1 MLGNPEYPTNEE
13 TAIHNIMKEPNIRT
27 QIHALLSHLNKGL
40 YEREDAIRLALLS
53 ACAGESLF
61 LLGRPGVAKSMV
73 ARRLK
78 HAFREG
84 RSFEYLMNRFSTPED
99 IFGPISIQKLTQ
111 EDTYERLTE
120 HYLPG
125 AEVVFLDEIW
135 KAGPSIQ
142 NTLLTLIN
150 EKVFRNGA
158 QEIDVPLRGLVA
170 ASNELPEAGM
180 GLEALWDRFLV
191 RLLVEGVEDRHHFRE
206 LISAPEDPFTPPKE
220 KDQITEDQYQDWQQ
234 QIGQVSIPE
243 EVYLLIEL
251 IRQKVTEHAQAQ
263 SDPTKALYVSDR
275 RWRKIVRLMRT
286 AAFLNGREVVDLMD
300 GFLIAHCIW
309 DEPDQI
315 SLVAGWVEESIRS
328 HGYRLTLDLETV
340 KGEIKRLKEDV
351 EKETTVIRDEEYH
364 ELFTKKHDN
373 KLHVIF
379 TTGGESYW
387 LEKAAFDKLKLKEST
402 DLSCERLKP
411 SRNHYN
417 NTSWFSLKK
426 SKEEFRLIYDGVE
439 VPLETRLKTRRVT
452 TTRPPHSAVVR
463 DWDKQVKTILT
474 RCETARGQIE
484 RYKENELSQLRLN
497 LFVPV
502 DRAEIVEDHLEHTL
516 QDIADLEVDVK
527 EVQHQY
533 MELKEAAPKKSSPAK
548 LKSAES

>member
-1 MLGNPEYPTNEE
+1 M
-13 TAIHNIMKEPNIRT
+13 AQPNIRS
-27 QIHALLSHLNKGL
+27 QINTLLTHLNEGL
-40 YEREDAIRLALLS
+40 YEREDAIRLALLA
-53 ACAGESLF
+53 ACSGESIF

-78 HAFREG
+78 HAFHDG

-170 ASNELPEAGM
+170 ASNELPAAGM

-206 LISAPEDPFTPPKE
+206 LISAPEDSFTPPKA
-220 KDQITEDQYQDWQQ
+220 KNQITEDQYQDWQQ

-243 EVYLLIEL
+243 EIYLLIEL
-251 IRQKVTEHAQAQ
+251 IRQKIAEHAQAQ
-263 SDPTKALYVSDR
+263 SDPTQALYVSDR

-286 AAFLNGREVVDLMD
+286 SAFLNGREAVDLMD

-315 SLVAGWVEESIRS
+315 PLVVGWVEESIRS

-351 EKETTVIRDEEYH
+351 EKETTVMRDETYK
-364 ELFTKKHDN
+364 ELAIEKKNGKDN
-373 KLHVIF
+373 LIF
-379 TTGGESYW
+379 TNEGEEYW
-387 LEKAAFDKLKLKEST
+387 LPKAEYEILKTQESEQVHCEKVGT
-402 DLSCERLKP
+402 
-411 SRNHYN
+411 SRNSYN
-417 NTSWFSLKK
+417 NATWFYLEKGN
-426 SKEEFRLIYDGVE
+426 KEFTLICDDISI
-439 VPLETRLKTRRVT
+439 PLKTFSKTRKIAERRH
-452 TTRPPHSAVVR
+452 PHPAVVKE
-463 DWDKQVKTILT
+463 WDKQVKTILT
-474 RCETARGQIE
+474 RCETARGQID
-484 RYKENELSQLRLN
+484 RYKENELSQIRLN

-516 QDIADLEVDVK
+516 QEIAALEVDVK

-533 MELKEAAPKKSSPAK
+533 MELKKAAPKKSSPAK